1 MQIRPATIKDDIK
14 IIDVLKAG
22 LGESLIKKN
31 KQTWQYKHQENPFGK
46 SIVLVAE
53 KDHRIAGVR
62 AFMQWRWQINQ
73 KVWQA
78 YRAVD
83 TATHPDF
90 QRQGIFK
97 KLTLAALDQIAEK
110 SECFV
115 FNTPNENSRPG
126 YLKMGWQVIG
136 KIKTAVVPVFLQPE
150 ILFSQKTSIQNDFS
164 KLDYLTRQH
173 NETLQQTKKLF
184 TPKSRE
190 YLQWRY
196 QKNPMQSYNIVATPD
211 FYIAYYVKKHRFFK
225 ELRVAELIHPAHN
238 KLKKIKQILLS
249 EAFKNRCTIIT
260 LADQNLFKLQLY
272 GNFGPVLTFKDLTQ
286 NNHLWQIAR
295 QIDNWHYSLGDLE
308 LF

>member
-1 MQIRPATIKDDIK
+1 MQIRPAKVEDPIK

-22 LGESLIKKN
+22 LGEASIKIN
-31 KQTWQYKHQENPFGK
+31 RRFWEFKHKENPFGK
-46 SIVLVAE
+46 SLVLVAK

-62 AFMQWRWQINQ
+62 AFMKWRWQINQ
-73 KVWQA
+73 TVWQA

-115 FNTPNENSRPG
+115 FNTPNDNSRPG
-126 YLKMGWQVIG
+126 YLKMGWQIVG
-136 KIKTAVVPVFLQPE
+136 KIKAAVVPVFLQPA
-150 ILFSQKTSIQNDFS
+150 LVFSQKTRFNNDFS
-164 KLDYLTRQH
+164 KLDTLTRLH
-173 NETLQQTKKLF
+173 NEALQQNGKLF
-184 TPKSRE
+184 TPKSPE

-196 QKNPMQSYNIVATPD
+196 QNNPMQSYNIVATPD

-225 ELRVAELIHPAHN
+225 ELRISELINPAHHN
-238 KLKKIKQILLS
+238 RKKIRQILLS
-249 EAFKNRCTIIT
+249 EALKNRCAIMT
-260 LADQNLFKLQLY
+260 LADTDLFKLQLY
-272 GNFGPVLTFKDLTQ
+272 GNFGPVLTLKDLTQ
-286 NNHLWQIAR
+286 NNQLWQIAQ